1 MCVCVSGKGKRGG
14 SPGPKMEGTSPN
26 HCTLAPTQRQKRLRG
41 PFEFEWQLPFST
53 SPLILFLQPP
63 LPFSPS
69 PHLICRP
76 TPKEVVVVVV
86 GGVRGW
92 LGDKDR
98 AQSNQANSANKS
110 SVGSS
115 LPVLTHFTVSVA
127 KQKLECLATGRHSI
141 LMEWRPHAR
150 LPCAWSV

>member
-1 MCVCVSGKGKRGG
+1 MWWGRRGG
-14 SPGPKMEGTSPN
+14 SGPKMVKWRGLLLIIALWPL
-26 HCTLAPTQRQKRLRG
+26 HKGKKGLRG
-41 PFEFEWQLPFST
+41 RFEFEWHLPFSAY
-53 SPLILFLQPP
+53 PLFLFPQPP
-63 LPFSPS
+63 LPRFLPASDLS
-69 PHLICRP
+69 
-76 TPKEVVVVVV
+76 TDPKRGGGRGV
-86 GGVRGW
+86 GGKEGGC
-92 LGDKDR
+92 GDKDR

-110 SVGSS
+110 SVGSL